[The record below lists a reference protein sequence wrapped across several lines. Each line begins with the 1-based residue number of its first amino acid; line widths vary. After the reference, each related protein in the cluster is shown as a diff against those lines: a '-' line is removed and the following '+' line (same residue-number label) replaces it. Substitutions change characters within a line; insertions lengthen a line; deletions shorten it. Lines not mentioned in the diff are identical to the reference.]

1 MIPEE
6 GRRGRQRTEQGG
18 GPGLT
23 ASYHP
28 SGFPLP
34 VSDLG
39 RSQSLGV
46 ASKEPNSRG
55 NIPPPRPTPHHC
67 WEETHVKA
75 KKRVVAPTKKMAA
88 AETGTYLLGLNLFAD
103 SAGMLELCWEICPA
117 A

>member
-1 MIPEE
+1 MTPEE
-6 GRRGRQRTEQGG
+6 GRRGRQRTKQRA
-18 GPGLT
+18 LT
-23 ASYHP
+23 LLTTP
-28 SGFPLP
+28 LGFPLP
-34 VSDLG
+34 VLDLKH
-39 RSQSLGV
+39 SQSLSV

-55 NIPPPRPTPHHC
+55 NIPPPLPIPHHC

-75 KKRVVAPTKKMAA
+75 KKSVVAPTKKMAA